1 MKFTRSFLGAVLFTS
16 VMGGAMSNAIAQEGV
31 LSKDELTTGNYCHQ
45 KFTPMTTQSLDSEN
59 PTLTNS
65 GNIIDY
71 YGPCDESPVGEDQIQ
86 EQKLQAQH
94 RFDHDY
100 ED

>member
-16 VMGGAMSNAIAQEGV
+16 VTGGAMSNAIAQDGV
-31 LSKDELTTGNYCHQ
+31 LSKDELTTGNDCHQ
-45 KFTPMTTQSLDSEN
+45 KFTPMTTQSLDGEN

-86 EQKLQAQH
+86 EQKLEAQH

>member
-16 VMGGAMSNAIAQEGV
+16 VMGGAISNAIAPDGV

-65 GNIIDY
+65 GTSSTTTGHVTRVPLGKIKSKSKSSKRSI
-71 YGPCDESPVGEDQIQ
+71 V
-86 EQKLQAQH
+86 
-94 RFDHDY
+94 
-100 ED
+100 

>member
-1 MKFTRSFLGAVLFTS
+1 MQSAKTVFSRKTS
-16 VMGGAMSNAIAQEGV
+16 SLRVITVIKSSH
-31 LSKDELTTGNYCHQ
+31 LW
-45 KFTPMTTQSLDSEN
+45 TTQSLDSEN

-86 EQKLQAQH
+86 EQKLEAQH
-94 RFDHDY
+94 RFDHGY
-100 ED
+100 EY

>member
-1 MKFTRSFLGAVLFTS
+1 
-16 VMGGAMSNAIAQEGV
+16 
-31 LSKDELTTGNYCHQ
+31 
-45 KFTPMTTQSLDSEN
+45 MTTQSLDSEN

-65 GNIIDY
+65 WNVIDY

-86 EQKLQAQH
+86 EQKLEAQH
-94 RFDHDY
+94 RLAHDY